1 MAVVAVTSLWTP
13 GDLGSNSLV
22 TTFYRLLVKE
32 GGRQAVRLDW
42 VIQRVVVVVVVVV
55 IVSIFMFES

>member
-1 MAVVAVTSLWTP
+1 MWTP

-22 TTFYRLLVKE
+22 TNFYRLLVKE

-55 IVSIFMFES
+55 IVSIFIFES